1 MKDIKT
7 PTYNVKPTENH
18 KSVVKLMSEKVR
30 NNEKVVLKDILA
42 QVGYAPSVQNSP
54 QRVTESAGFQMLLAQ
69 IDDDIILGRLF
80 SILVD
85 DDKRASL
92 QSADML
98 LKLKDRYPQN
108 KLKAMVY
115 QDEIQSIAVV
125 EKT

>member
-1 MKDIKT
+1 MKTIKE
-7 PTYNVKPTENH
+7 PKYNVKPTENH

-30 NNEKVVLKDILA
+30 NKEKVVMKDILA
-42 QVGYAPSVQNSP
+42 ESGYAVSVQNSP
-54 QRVTESAGFQMLLAQ
+54 QRVTESAGFQYLLAQ

-108 KLKAMVY
+108 KLRAMKY
-115 QDEIQSIAVV
+115 QDELGSISVV